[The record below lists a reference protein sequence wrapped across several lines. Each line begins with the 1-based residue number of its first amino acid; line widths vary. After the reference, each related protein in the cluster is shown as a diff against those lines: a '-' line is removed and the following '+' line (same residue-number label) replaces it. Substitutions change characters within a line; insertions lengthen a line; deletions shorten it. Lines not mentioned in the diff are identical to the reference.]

1 MTMRDDMSADDQLL
15 VDPQSPLTHVLDW
28 SDLTENQISGKT
40 FSVVTF
46 GCQMNKH
53 DSERIVGMLTM
64 LGAREVDTVEE
75 SDIIIFVTCCVRE
88 AADVRLMGQVAS
100 LKNVPLREGSPV
112 DKRVVVIG
120 GCIGQRDGGD
130 LVEKLPHVDVVF
142 GTFNLASLPRLIEQT
157 LLSGKHEVEV
167 LSEADTFPTDLPSER
182 ESRWSAWLPIS
193 IGCNNFCSYCIVP
206 YVRGREKSR
215 PLEDIVADAVS
226 LREDG
231 VKEITLL
238 GQNVNSYGRDLYSEP
253 RFAQLLREV
262 AATGIERVRFATS
275 HPKDLNDDVI
285 QAFADVPNVMP
296 ALHLPVQSGSDRVL
310 KAMRRRYTREH
321 YLETVA
327 KLRAVRP
334 DIALSTDIIVGFP
347 GETEEDFQ
355 QTYDL
360 IKEVGYHQV
369 FTFLYSKR
377 EGTPAAKIDD
387 PTPHEVIQERFER
400 LVDLVQERAFELNQP
415 EAGKV
420 VPVLVEGAS
429 KRDDRVLTGRSPK
442 NQTVHARIP
451 AGVSAEGLQGTFV
464 NVRITEPRAWYLK
477 GEVVS

>member
-1 MTMRDDMSADDQLL
+1 MKSIPE
-15 VDPQSPLTHVLDW
+15 VKSNGEGSSPLTHILDW
-28 SDLTENQISGKT
+28 SDLEENAIAGKT

-53 DSERIVGMLTM
+53 DSERIVGMLSA
-64 LGAREVDTVEE
+64 LGATEVQTIEE

-100 LKNVPLREGSPV
+100 LKNVPLRENAPV

-120 GCIGQRDGGD
+120 GCIGQRDGEK

-157 LLSGKHEVEV
+157 LLTGGHEVEV
-167 LSEADTFPTDLPSER
+167 LSEASEFPTDLPSER
-182 ESRWSAWLPIS
+182 ESKWSAWLPIS

-215 PLEDIVADAVS
+215 PLEDIVEDARR
-226 LREDG
+226 LRADG

-238 GQNVNSYGRDLYSEP
+238 GQNVNSYGRDLYKEP
-253 RFAQLLREV
+253 RFAQLLRAV
-262 AATGIERVRFATS
+262 ADTGIERLRFATS

-285 QAFADVPNVMP
+285 RAFGELDNLMP
-296 ALHLPVQSGSDRVL
+296 ALHLPVQSGSNDVL
-310 KAMRRRYTREH
+310 KAMNRRYTREH
-321 YLETVA
+321 YLETIQ

-347 GETEEDFQ
+347 GETEEDFE
-355 QTYDL
+355 QTYQL

-377 EGTPAAKIDD
+377 EGTPAAKIEDD
-387 PTPHEVIQERFER
+387 TPREVIQERFER
-400 LVDLVQERAFELNQP
+400 LVDLVQDRALEVNQAELDTT
-415 EAGKV
+415 
-420 VPVLVEGAS
+420 VPVLVEGVS
-429 KRDDRVLTGRSPK
+429 KRDPNVLMGRSPK
-442 NQTVHARIP
+442 NQTVHAPIP
-451 AGVSAEGLQGTFV
+451 EGVSIDSLTGTIIPV
-464 NVRITEPRAWYLK
+464 HIERCRAWYLK
-477 GEVVS
+477 GQVVSC